1 MNIKAKNLKTQTSK
15 EKYIMN
21 MTQFLNTMPI
31 ASG

>member
-1 MNIKAKNLKTQTSK
+1 MNIKAKNIKAQNPK
-15 EKYIMN
+15 EKYMMN